1 MCVPFQSMV
10 TGLSGLNGKNA
21 LSHVEEELSKEKECV
36 MIQNRSMVDKNV
48 LETELT
54 MLFVIF
60 NFVQVR
66 TIYLLFLE
74 Q

>member
-1 MCVPFQSMV
+1 MV

-21 LSHVEEELSKEKECV
+21 LSPVEEELSKEKECA

-60 NFVQVR
+60 NFVQVG